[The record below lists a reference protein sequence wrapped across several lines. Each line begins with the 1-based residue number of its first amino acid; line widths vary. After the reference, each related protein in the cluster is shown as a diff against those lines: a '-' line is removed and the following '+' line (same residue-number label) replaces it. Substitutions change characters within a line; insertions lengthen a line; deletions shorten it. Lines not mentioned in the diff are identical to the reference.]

1 MTKIVLLTLLAL
13 CLALEIVGLKLEQ
26 CPPGFR
32 CRKRTTSLFMRSV
45 IPKIEEE
52 EMEVEI
58 CEAGTYSPGGA
69 DECTPCEKG
78 TYAAKPGAPAC
89 YFCPKGHMCPRTDAV
104 PEQCPLGTYNN
115 ISRQTCC
122 RVCEP
127 GKFAL
132 LKGMFQCDDCPSGY
146 RCRARAKLPCED
158 EAMNTTTTTTTRTSE
173 STTTRTAT
181 PTVDEETVTGVLKRH
196 NWTDIG
202 AVVDVTG
209 SMAACYA
216 QIDQW
221 LALSHT
227 NKLVQ
232 YFVFFNDGD
241 NKPNKDKVIGSTGG
255 IYAVHTN
262 EGIAKVL
269 TTLDTAKKNGGG
281 GDGPENDIEAIIY
294 TIGNCST
301 CENIIHIA
309 DNQATPRDLI
319 LLDEVTKPIKV
330 IVCKYIPGTLVNPK
344 LLDIAYKTGGSLHTL
359 DLDIET
365 LGSLKVD
372 DTIQV
377 GTGTYRLDVTGFIR
391 IA

>member
-1 MTKIVLLTLLAL
+1 
-13 CLALEIVGLKLEQ
+13 
-26 CPPGFR
+26 
-32 CRKRTTSLFMRSV
+32 
-45 IPKIEEE
+45 
-52 EMEVEI
+52 
-58 CEAGTYSPGGA
+58 
-69 DECTPCEKG
+69 
-78 TYAAKPGAPAC
+78 
-89 YFCPKGHMCPRTDAV
+89 
-104 PEQCPLGTYNN
+104 
-115 ISRQTCC
+115 
-122 RVCEP
+122 
-127 GKFAL
+127 
-132 LKGMFQCDDCPSGY
+132 
-146 RCRARAKLPCED
+146 
-158 EAMNTTTTTTTRTSE
+158 
-173 STTTRTAT
+173 AT